1 MGSGK
6 ILVVDDDRNLAEVV
20 RMRLES
26 EQYEVTTAQSEDT
39 ALEAV
44 KEKAFDLAII
54 DLQLDED
61 GDGISLMQDVHR
73 VNPDMPVIIFTAFG
87 SIESAVEAM
96 KKGAYSYLAKPFE
109 HEKLLFQVEKA
120 LEKHQLLAKIKN
132 LTGLLNEK
140 YSVENIVAR
149 SKNMQEILRQVALV
163 AKTDSTIYIY
173 GESGTGKELIAKTL
187 HLASDR
193 KDKSF
198 VAINCAA
205 IPETLLESELFG
217 YEKGS
222 FTGASQ
228 SRSGLFMQAD
238 GGTLFLDEIACMSPA
253 LQAKMLRVLQ
263 DQQFYSVGGKTPFKV
278 DIRVI
283 VATNKD
289 LKKAVEEGLFREDL
303 FYRICVIPINL
314 PPLRERKED
323 ILPLVN
329 EFIKQFSQK
338 MKKEVKGITS
348 PGMQKL
354 MLHDWPGNIRELEN
368 TIEYAVAMT
377 QQDVITEDLILPSN
391 GSAQEPLKSLTR
403 AKAEFEKGYV
413 IHLLQITRGNIS
425 RAAELAG
432 RFRADFYNILRK
444 HKVNAADFKSQP

>member
-1 MGSGK
+1 MSAGK
-6 ILVVDDDRNLAEVV
+6 ILVVDDDRNLMEVV

-26 EQYEVTTAQSEDT
+26 ENYEVTTAQNEDA

-44 KEKAFDLAII
+44 KERAFDLTII
-54 DLQLDED
+54 DLQLED
-61 GDGISLMQDVHR
+61 RNGISLMEDVHR
-73 VNPDMPVIIFTAFG
+73 FNPDMPVIIFTAYG
-87 SIESAVEAM
+87 SIESAVDAM

-120 LEKHQLLAKIKN
+120 LEKHQLLAKIKH

-149 SKNMQEILRQVALV
+149 SKNMQDVLLQVALV

-173 GESGTGKELIAKTL
+173 GESGTGKELIAKAL
-187 HLASDR
+187 HLTSER
-193 KDKSF
+193 KEKPF

-205 IPETLLESELFG
+205 LPETLLESELFG

-222 FTGASQ
+222 FTGAVQ
-228 SRSGLFMQAD
+228 SRTGLFMQAD
-238 GGTLFLDEIACMSPA
+238 GGTLFLDEIASMSPA

-263 DQQFYSVGGKTPFKV
+263 EQQFYSVGGKTPFKV
-278 DIRVI
+278 DVRII
-283 VATNKD
+283 VATNRD

-329 EFIKQFSQK
+329 QFIKQFSQK

-348 PGMQKL
+348 VGMQKI

-368 TIEYAVAMT
+368 TIEFAIAMT
-377 QQDVITEDLILPSN
+377 QQDVLTEDLILPAT
-391 GSAQEPLKSLTR
+391 GSSQEPLKSLTS

-413 IHLLQITRGNIS
+413 IHLLQVTKGNIS

-432 RFRADFYNILRK
+432 RFRADFYNIVKK
-444 HKVNAADFKSQP
+444 HKVNPADFKIKS

>member
-26 EQYEVTTAQSEDT
+26 EKYEVTTAQREDT

-54 DLQLDED
+54 DLQLDDD
-61 GDGISLMQDVHR
+61 GDGISLMEDVHR
-73 VNPDMPVIIFTAFG
+73 INPDMPVIIFTAFG
-87 SIESAVEAM
+87 SIENAVEAM

-109 HEKLLFQVEKA
+109 HDKLLFQVEKA

-132 LTGLLNEK
+132 LTGLLHEK

-149 SKNMQEILRQVALV
+149 SKNMQEILRQVAMV

-193 KDKSF
+193 KDKPF

-205 IPETLLESELFG
+205 LPETLLESELFG

-228 SRSGLFMQAD
+228 SRTGLFMQAD

-253 LQAKMLRVLQ
+253 LQAKILRVLQ
-263 DQQFYSVGGKTPFKV
+263 EQQFYSVGGKTP
-278 DIRVI
+278 I
-283 VATNKD
+283 
-289 LKKAVEEGLFREDL
+289 
-303 FYRICVIPINL
+303 
-314 PPLRERKED
+314 
-323 ILPLVN
+323 
-329 EFIKQFSQK
+329 
-338 MKKEVKGITS
+338 
-348 PGMQKL
+348 KL
-354 MLHDWPGNIRELEN
+354 MSG
-368 TIEYAVAMT
+368 
-377 QQDVITEDLILPSN
+377 
-391 GSAQEPLKSLTR
+391 
-403 AKAEFEKGYV
+403 
-413 IHLLQITRGNIS
+413 
-425 RAAELAG
+425 
-432 RFRADFYNILRK
+432 
-444 HKVNAADFKSQP
+444 

>member
-1 MGSGK
+1 MSSGK

-61 GDGISLMQDVHR
+61 GDGISLMEDVHR

-391 GSAQEPLKSLTR
+391 GSSEETLKSLTR

-413 IHLLQITRGNIS
+413 IHLLQVTKGNIS

-432 RFRADFYNILRK
+432 RFRADFYNILKK
-444 HKVNAADFKSQP
+444 HKVNAADFKSQS

>member
-1 MGSGK
+1 MTAGK
-6 ILVVDDDRNLAEVV
+6 ILVVDDDANLIEVV

-26 EQYEVTTAQSEDT
+26 ESYEVVT
-39 ALEAV
+39 ALTEAEAMAAF
-44 KEKAFDLAII
+44 KEQAFELAII
-54 DLQLDED
+54 DLQLDD
-61 GDGISLMQDVHR
+61 QDGIVLMEAFHR
-73 VNPDMPVIIFTAFG
+73 INPDLPVIIFTAYG

-96 KKGAYSYLAKPFE
+96 KKGAYSYLTKPFD
-109 HEKLLFQVEKA
+109 HQKLLFEVEKA
-120 LEKHQLLAKIKN
+120 LENHRLLSKIKM

-140 YSVENIVAR
+140 YTIENIVAR

-163 AKTDSTIYIY
+163 ARTDSTIYIY

-193 KDKSF
+193 KEKPF

-222 FTGASQ
+222 FTGAVQ
-228 SRSGLFMQAD
+228 SRTGLFMQAD
-238 GGTLFLDEIACMSPA
+238 GGTLFLDEIASMSPA

-263 DQQFYSVGGKTPFKV
+263 EQQFYSVGGKIPFTV
-278 DIRVI
+278 DVRII

-323 ILPLVN
+323 ILPLVDQ
-329 EFIKQFSQK
+329 FIAQFSRK

-368 TIEYAVAMT
+368 TIEFAVAMT
-377 QQDVITEDLILPSN
+377 QQDVITEDLILPANST
-391 GSAQEPLKSLTR
+391 AQEPLKSLTR

-413 IHLLQITRGNIS
+413 IHLLQVTKGNIS

-432 RFRADFYNILRK
+432 RFRADFYNIVKK
-444 HKVNAADFKSQP
+444 HKVNPADFKIKP

>member
-1 MGSGK
+1 
-6 ILVVDDDRNLAEVV
+6 VDDDTNLIEVV

-26 EQYEVTTAQSEDT
+26 ESYEVVT
-39 ALEAV
+39 ALTEAEAMAAF
-44 KEKAFDLAII
+44 KEHSFELAII
-54 DLQLDED
+54 DLQLDD
-61 GDGISLMQDVHR
+61 QDGISLMEDFHR
-73 VNPDMPVIIFTAFG
+73 INPDLPVIIFTAYG

-96 KKGAYSYLAKPFE
+96 KKGAYSYLTKPFD
-109 HEKLLFQVEKA
+109 HQKLLFEVEKA
-120 LEKHQLLAKIKN
+120 LENHRLLSKIKM

-140 YSVENIVAR
+140 YSIENIVAR
-149 SKNMQEILRQVALV
+149 SKNMQEVLRQVALV

-193 KDKSF
+193 KEKPF

-222 FTGASQ
+222 FTGAVQ
-228 SRSGLFMQAD
+228 SRAGLFVQAD
-238 GGTLFLDEIACMSPA
+238 GGTIFLDEIACMSPA

-263 DQQFYSVGGKTPFKV
+263 EQQFYSVGGKAPFKV
-278 DIRVI
+278 DVRVI

-323 ILPLVN
+323 ILPLVDQ
-329 EFIKQFSQK
+329 FIAQFSRK

-368 TIEYAVAMT
+368 TIVFAVAMT
-377 QQDVITEDLILPSN
+377 QQDVITEDLILPTNST
-391 GSAQEPLKSLTR
+391 SQEPLKSLTR
-403 AKAEFEKGYV
+403 AKAEFERSYI
-413 IHLLQITRGNIS
+413 IHLLQVTKGNIS

-432 RFRADFYNILRK
+432 RFRADFYNIVKK
-444 HKVNAADFKSQP
+444 HKVNPADFKIKS

>member
-1 MGSGK
+1 MSAGK
-6 ILVVDDDRNLAEVV
+6 ILVVDDDANLIEVV

-26 EQYEVTTAQSEDT
+26 ESYEVIT
-39 ALEAV
+39 ALSQAEAMAAF
-44 KEKAFDLAII
+44 KEQPFELAVI
-54 DLQLDED
+54 DLQLDD
-61 GDGISLMQDVHR
+61 QDGIALMEDFHR
-73 VNPDMPVIIFTAFG
+73 INPDLPVIIFTAYG

-96 KKGAYSYLAKPFE
+96 KKGAYSYITKPFD
-109 HEKLLFQVEKA
+109 HQKLLLEVEKA
-120 LEKHQLLAKIKN
+120 LENHRLLSKIKM

-140 YSVENIVAR
+140 YSIENIVTR
-149 SKNMQEILRQVALV
+149 SKNMQDVLRQVALV
-163 AKTDSTIYIY
+163 AKTDSTIYLY

-193 KDKSF
+193 KEKSF

-217 YEKGS
+217 YEKGA
-222 FTGASQ
+222 FTGAVQ
-228 SRSGLFMQAD
+228 SRTGLFVQAD
-238 GGTLFLDEIACMSPA
+238 GGTLFLDEIASMSPA

-263 DQQFYSVGGKTPFKV
+263 EQQFYSVGGKTPFKV
-278 DIRVI
+278 DVRVI

-323 ILPLVN
+323 ILPLV
-329 EFIKQFSQK
+329 EQFIAQFSRK

-368 TIEYAVAMT
+368 TIEFAVAMT

-391 GSAQEPLKSLTR
+391 STSQEPLKSLTR

-413 IHLLQITRGNIS
+413 IHLLQVTKGNIS

-432 RFRADFYNILRK
+432 RFRADFYNIVKK
-444 HKVNAADFKSQP
+444 HKVNPADFKIKS

>member
-1 MGSGK
+1 MTAGK
-6 ILVVDDDRNLAEVV
+6 ILVVDDDANLIEVV

-26 EQYEVTTAQSEDT
+26 ESYEVVT
-39 ALEAV
+39 ALTEAEAMAAF
-44 KEKAFDLAII
+44 KEQAFELAII
-54 DLQLDED
+54 DLQLDD
-61 GDGISLMQDVHR
+61 QDGIVLMEAFHR
-73 VNPDMPVIIFTAFG
+73 INPDLPVIIFTAYG

-96 KKGAYSYLAKPFE
+96 KKGAYSYLTKPFD
-109 HEKLLFQVEKA
+109 HQKLLFEVEKA
-120 LEKHQLLAKIKN
+120 LENHRLLSKIKM

-140 YSVENIVAR
+140 YTIENIVAR

-163 AKTDSTIYIY
+163 ARTDSTIYIY

-193 KDKSF
+193 KEKPF

-222 FTGASQ
+222 FTGAVQ
-228 SRSGLFMQAD
+228 SRTGLFMQAD
-238 GGTLFLDEIACMSPA
+238 GGTLFLDEIASMSPA

-263 DQQFYSVGGKTPFKV
+263 EQQFYSVGGKIPFTV
-278 DIRVI
+278 DVRII

-323 ILPLVN
+323 ILPMVDQ
-329 EFIKQFSQK
+329 FIAQFSRK

-354 MLHDWPGNIRELEN
+354 MLHDWPGKIRELEN
-368 TIEYAVAMT
+368 TIEFAVAMT
-377 QQDVITEDLILPSN
+377 QQDVITEDLILPANST
-391 GSAQEPLKSLTR
+391 AQEPLKSLTR

-413 IHLLQITRGNIS
+413 IHLLQVTKGNIS

-432 RFRADFYNILRK
+432 RFRADFYNIVKK
-444 HKVNAADFKSQP
+444 HKVNPADFKIKP

>member
-1 MGSGK
+1 MSAGK
-6 ILVVDDDRNLAEVV
+6 ILVVDDDRNLMEVV

-26 EQYEVTTAQSEDT
+26 ENYEVTTAQNEDA

-44 KEKAFDLAII
+44 KERAFDLTII
-54 DLQLDED
+54 DLQLED
-61 GDGISLMQDVHR
+61 RNGISLMEDVHR
-73 VNPDMPVIIFTAFG
+73 FNPDMPVIIFTAYG
-87 SIESAVEAM
+87 SIESAVDAM

-120 LEKHQLLAKIKN
+120 LEKHQLLAKIKH

-149 SKNMQEILRQVALV
+149 SKNMQDVLLQVALV

-173 GESGTGKELIAKTL
+173 GESGTGKELIAKAL
-187 HLASDR
+187 HLTSER
-193 KDKSF
+193 KEKPF

-205 IPETLLESELFG
+205 LPETLLESELFG

-222 FTGASQ
+222 FTGAVQ
-228 SRSGLFMQAD
+228 SRTGLFMQAD
-238 GGTLFLDEIACMSPA
+238 GGTLFLDEIASMSPA

-263 DQQFYSVGGKTPFKV
+263 EQQFYSVGGKTPFKV
-278 DIRVI
+278 DVRII
-283 VATNKD
+283 VATNRD

-303 FYRICVIPINL
+303 YYRICVIPINL

-323 ILPLVN
+323 ILLLVN
-329 EFIKQFSQK
+329 QFIKQFSQK

-348 PGMQKL
+348 VGMQKI
-354 MLHDWPGNIRELEN
+354 MLHDWPGNVRELEN
-368 TIEYAVAMT
+368 TIEFAIAMT
-377 QQDVITEDLILPSN
+377 QQDVITEDLILPAS
-391 GSAQEPLKSLTR
+391 GDSQGPLKSLTR

-413 IHLLQITRGNIS
+413 IHLLQVTKGNIS

-432 RFRADFYNILRK
+432 RFRADFYNILKK
-444 HKVNAADFKSQP
+444 HKVNPADFKMKS